1 MVIALPEIKV
11 RKIVDMMA
19 VDAIIYISFAFFL
32 GGLLKGATGVGAPF
46 VAVPV
51 MAMLFDAQF
60 AVACFV
66 MPNIVTNIV
75 QFFQTRTRVASWR
88 LLWKF
93 GLAGASGAVAGSFV
107 LVSVSQQ
114 WLMLTI
120 SALMLAFVGWRI
132 AKPQLKLSL
141 SAGIAGAVPA
151 GFIAGMLQGAAGI
164 SAPVS
169 VSYLS
174 LLKLERSAFIATIS
188 FFFLA
193 MGLVQLP
200 ALIQLGVITPE
211 LFYFS
216 CFAIL
221 PLLGGMPAGAFLAR
235 FASAEQF
242 NLLLLIILTALAF
255 RLAISAVF

>member
-1 MVIALPEIKV
+1 
-11 RKIVDMMA
+11 MA
-19 VDAIIYISFAFFL
+19 VETIIYISLAFFF
-32 GGLLKGATGVGAPF
+32 GGLLKGATGVGSPF

-75 QFFQTRTRVASWR
+75 QFFQTRKQTSSWR

-93 GLAGASGAVAGSFV
+93 GLAGALGAGAGSYV
-107 LVSVSQQ
+107 LVSASQQ

-120 SALMLAFVGWRI
+120 SVLMLAFVGWRI
-132 AKPQLKLSL
+132 AKPQLYLSL

-169 VSYLS
+169 ISYLS
-174 LLKLERSAFIATIS
+174 LLKLERGAFIATIS
-188 FFFLA
+188 FFFLS

-200 ALIQLGVITPE
+200 ALIQLGVITHE

-221 PLLGGMPAGAFLAR
+221 PLLCGMPAGAFLAR

-242 NLLLLIILTALAF
+242 NRMLLVILTALAI
-255 RLAISAVF
+255 RLAFSAML

>member
-1 MVIALPEIKV
+1 
-11 RKIVDMMA
+11 MA
-19 VDAIIYISFAFFL
+19 VETIIYISLAFFF

-75 QFFQTRTRVASWR
+75 QFFQTRKQTSSWQ

-93 GLAGASGAVAGSFV
+93 GLAGALGAGAGSYV
-107 LVSVSQQ
+107 LVSASQQ

-120 SALMLAFVGWRI
+120 SVLMLAFVGWRI
-132 AKPQLKLSL
+132 AKPQLYLSL

-169 VSYLS
+169 ISYLS
-174 LLKLERSAFIATIS
+174 LLKLERGAFIATIS
-188 FFFLA
+188 FFFLS

-200 ALIQLGVITPE
+200 ALIQLRVITQE

-221 PLLGGMPAGAFLAR
+221 PLLCGMPAGAFLAR

-242 NLLLLIILTALAF
+242 NRMLLVILTALAI
-255 RLAISAVF
+255 RLAFSAML